1 MIEIVMLLLIDNY
14 DSFTY
19 NLHDYF
25 KQLGKKVQIVKNDV
39 LSLAQIR
46 TLKPSSLVI
55 SPGPGDPSDAGIS
68 LPAIG
73 YFSGK
78 IPILGICLGH
88 QAIAAYFG
96 AKIVPA
102 DRPMHG
108 KIASINHDQCGLFT
122 SLPNPMKV
130 VRYHSLMID
139 KQTLPSCLTISAETN
154 EGTIM
159 AIRHKTLPI
168 EGVQFH
174 PEAIL
179 TTNGMQLL
187 NQFFRCYEP
196 FLDAV

>member
-1 MIEIVMLLLIDNY
+1 MLLLIDNH

-19 NLHDYF
+19 NLYAYF
-25 KQLGKKVQIVKNDV
+25 RQLDKKVKVIKNDV

-46 TLKPSSLVI
+46 TLKPSCLVI
-55 SPGPGDPSDAGIS
+55 SAGPGDPSDAGIS
-68 LPAIG
+68 LPAID

-96 AKIVPA
+96 AKIVRA
-102 DRPMHG
+102 DRPVHG
-108 KIASINHDQCGLFT
+108 KIAFINHDKCGLFT

-139 KQTLPSCLTISAETN
+139 KQTLPSCLTISAETDG
-154 EGTIM
+154 EIIM

-174 PEAIL
+174 PEALL
-179 TTNGMQLL
+179 TTHGMQLL
-187 NQFFRCYEP
+187 NQFFRCYDA